1 MALAHSTNKGHIRVN
16 DHANFV
22 GQVGPLFP
30 FSENKQYASAYF
42 FLLFLN
48 CFVTFLIALNPQN
61 NVLVFE

>member
-42 FLLFLN
+42 FFTFPQLFCHFFN
-48 CFVTFLIALNPQN
+48 ST
-61 NVLVFE
+61 

>member
-1 MALAHSTNKGHIRVN
+1 MAIAHSTNKGHIRVN

-22 GQVGPLFP
+22 GPLFP

-42 FLLFLN
+42 LLLFLN

-61 NVLVFE
+61 N